1 MMNRKVNADKKV
13 VISGAGMGGLATAL
27 GLARKGVQVAVYEQA
42 PAHRELGAGLWISIN
57 GARVLNDL
65 GLGPDLEKINL
76 PPIDRV
82 VRLWN
87 TAQAWSVYNKGAEN
101 SKEHT
106 LYMVLRYELHRILLD
121 ALESVQPGSVH
132 LGHKCIGYDE
142 TDDGIAVHF
151 EGKPSV
157 MADALIGAD
166 GVHSKVRQ
174 KMFGDVRQNF
184 TNAIAWRGLVPIER
198 ICEKYRAPMATTWVG
213 PTAHITSYPVQHN
226 GRQFISFSG
235 QVDSQQWEQ
244 ESWSEPGKLE
254 ECLRDF
260 EGWHEQV
267 IEMISGADV
276 LYKWGLFVRDE
287 LPAWARGRAALVGD
301 ACHSMVPYLGQGVNL
316 AFEDSCVLVNVLT
329 ADQSIESA
337 LQQYD
342 ALRRERGYK
351 VARASMDMLRVFHH
365 ADLGNENKASSY
377 IEQQWSKEKVRERY
391 DWIVSYN
398 ALTVGV

>member
-1 MMNRKVNADKKV
+1 MVKEMANAKKKV

-27 GLARKGVQVAVYEQA
+27 GLVRKGVQVGVYEQA

-65 GLGPDLEKINL
+65 GLGPELEKINL

-82 VRLWN
+82 VRLWK
-87 TAQAWSVYNKGAEN
+87 TAQAWSVYNKDAEN

-106 LYMVLRYELHRILLD
+106 LYMVLRYELHRILLQ
-121 ALESVQPGSVH
+121 ALEKEQPGCVN
-132 LGHKCIGYDE
+132 LDHKCIGYDE
-142 TDDGIAVHF
+142 TSEGITVHF
-151 EGKPSV
+151 EDKPSV
-157 MADALIGAD
+157 AADALIGAD
-166 GVHSKVRQ
+166 GVHSKVRRQ
-174 KMFGDVRQNF
+174 MFGEVTQNF

-198 ICEKYRAPMATTWVG
+198 ISEKYRAPMATTWVG
-213 PTAHITSYPVQHN
+213 PKAHITSYPVQHN

-244 ESWSEPGKLE
+244 ESWSEQGELE

-260 EGWHEQV
+260 DGWHEQV

-287 LPAWARGRAALVGD
+287 LPTWARGRAALVGD
-301 ACHSMVPYLGQGVNL
+301 ACHSMVPYLGQGVNQ

-329 ADQSIESA
+329 GGQDIESA
-337 LQQYD
+337 LQRYD
-342 ALRRERGYK
+342 VLRRERGYR
-351 VARASMDMLRVFHH
+351 VARASMDMLGVFHH
-365 ADLGNENKASSY
+365 ADLGNDEKARSY
-377 IEQQWSKEKVRERY
+377 IEKQWSREKVRERY

>member
-1 MMNRKVNADKKV
+1 
-13 VISGAGMGGLATAL
+13 
-27 GLARKGVQVAVYEQA
+27 
-42 PAHRELGAGLWISIN
+42 
-57 GARVLNDL
+57 
-65 GLGPDLEKINL
+65 
-76 PPIDRV
+76 
-82 VRLWN
+82 
-87 TAQAWSVYNKGAEN
+87 
-101 SKEHT
+101 
-106 LYMVLRYELHRILLD
+106 MVLRYELHRILLD